1 MSSAPQ
7 LTDEAGLQA
16 LIAASQDAPLLIF
29 KHSTRCSISSM
40 ALNRMSSANPALAYH
55 IIDVI
60 ANRAVSNKVAEV
72 FSVHHESPQLLII
85 HKGECVFEA
94 SHLEIQPKEIL
105 QELQAINL

>member
-16 LIAASQDAPLLIF
+16 LIEASQGAPVLIF

-40 ALNRMSSANPALAYH
+40 ALKRMATANPALSYH

-60 ANRAVSNKVAEV
+60 ANRPVSNKVAEV
-72 FSVHHESPQLLII
+72 FSVHHESPQLLVI
-85 HKGECVFEA
+85 HKGECVYEV
-94 SHLEIQPKEIL
+94 SHLEIQPKAVW
-105 QELQAINL
+105 QELQAINS